1 MEKNNLY
8 YYGPKFWLIIHK
20 YAYQNNKNKILK
32 QFYVKMIT
40 DIFKL
45 FPCKI
50 CQTHFSEVL
59 KDFPIVNENDIF
71 LWSFK
76 IHNEVN
82 IKQKKI
88 KSPCIYKCEEYY
100 SNISDQELLKSLFDV
115 IFTFVSEYC
124 SNIIKNFIENVAEL
138 NTHDIKKCLL
148 HSLNVNYNCSVKT
161 IDWCFNIYIDI
172 CNRFNINDRYI
183 KNECIRFFEIKN

>member
-8 YYGPKFWLIIHK
+8 YYGPKLWIIIHV
-20 YAYQNNKNKILK
+20 YAYRNNKNLISK
-32 QFYVKMIT
+32 QFYIKMIT

-45 FPCKI
+45 FPCNI
-50 CQTHFSEVL
+50 CQIHFGEVL
-59 KDFPIVNENDIF
+59 KKYPLIYENDIF

-82 IKQKKI
+82 IKQKKL

-100 SNISDQELLKSLFDV
+100 SNMSDQEILKALFDI
-115 IFTFVSEYC
+115 IFTFISEQC
-124 SNIIKNFIENVAEL
+124 GVVIKNFITNIAEL
-138 NTHDIKKCLL
+138 NKDEIKKCLL
-148 HSLNVNYNCSVKT
+148 HSLNINYNSSIKT

-172 CNRFNINDRYI
+172 CNRFNITDRFN
-183 KNECIRFFEIKN
+183 KSKCMTFFEIEN